1 LHRRIHTLD
10 RIVGDAVAVMFSAPA
25 VQPDHAARA
34 VACALDMDRFAQAFA
49 VTKRAEGVPLG
60 LTRIG
65 VHSGSVII
73 GNVGGDTHSD
83 YRALGDPINT
93 SARLETVNKHL
104 GTRICVSGA
113 TVAQCP
119 DFIGRPVGDLMLVG
133 KSEAIPA
140 FEPLSAA
147 DAALP
152 AMTAYA
158 NAFALLDSDPPA
170 ARAAFADLAGKYP
183 DDPLAAFHHR
193 RLESGETGSTV
204 VMTEK

>member
-1 LHRRIHTLD
+1 
-10 RIVGDAVAVMFSAPA
+10 M
-25 VQPDHAARA
+25 
-34 VACALDMDRFAQAFA
+34 
-49 VTKRAEGVPLG
+49 
-60 LTRIG
+60 
-65 VHSGSVII
+65 
-73 GNVGGDTHSD
+73 GGDTHSD

-140 FEPLSAA
+140 FEPMSA
-147 DAALP
+147 DAAAMP

-158 NAFALLDSDPPA
+158 AAFALLDSDPAA
-170 ARAAFADLAGKYP
+170 ARAAFADLAEKYP
-183 DDPLAAFHHR
+183 DDPLATFHHR
-193 RLESGETGSTV
+193 RLESGQTGSTV